1 MNKYHVT
8 DIDLYLC
15 EIGDGD
21 PEFQLSQQEE
31 YVLNQR
37 CKGTRWKAKDEDD
50 LINQIEDFIGHPI
63 ETMTYKTNN
72 LIVKYPSYRNEEV
85 EK

>member
-8 DIDLYLC
+8 DIELYTV
-15 EIGDGD
+15 EMGDGD
-21 PEFQLSQQEE
+21 PEWMLSDQEV
-31 YVLNQR
+31 YVLNRR
-37 CKGTRWKAKDEDD
+37 CLGRWKAKNEDD

-72 LIVKYPSYRNEEV
+72 VSVSYPRYEEV
-85 EK
+85 SNV

>member
-1 MNKYHVT
+1 MNKYLVT
-8 DIDLYLC
+8 DIDPYLC

-85 EK
+85 ST